1 MFKLAEDFAPGL
13 PDPKRFGRVED
24 IPPDEL
30 LPYVVQLHKAQR
42 AGTHYDVRMGG
53 GPPGGEL
60 YSWATKK
67 ELPQP
72 GGRPIMLYQQPLHK
86 GEYASFEGTL
96 HSGYGKGSV
105 KTHDKG
111 SIIVTQ
117 ATPGKIK
124 FVVTHHKYPENF
136 VMLRQSGPPK
146 DLSTERGRK
155 TQGGSW
161 LLINTTPRD
170 AARLLGGDAESVG
183 LHKLKYTS
191 IPAEKV
197 DKLFDPNY
205 LVQEKVDGA
214 SQLFHLLS
222 DKLEAVSY
230 RVSENGRPIIH
241 TYRIFGPSGGKLS
254 VKVPP
259 ELVGSIVRGEVYGE
273 RGGKAIPTQEL
284 GGILNASVQRS
295 LEKQR
300 EGKVNLK
307 AMLFDVVR
315 YGKEP
320 ATELTSAER
329 EEKLKSI
336 LPYLPQGKF
345 HLPETARDPEAAK
358 ALWEKITSGQHPR
371 TSEGII
377 GWPLEAGKKPVK
389 VKTYPE
395 SDVWVRNVFPG
406 EGKLKDTAAGGFEYS
421 LSPEGP
427 VVGKVGTGFTEATR
441 REMWE
446 DPESWQGRMARIR
459 SQERFPSGAHRAPSF
474 LSLHEDFPSKTAT
487 YLVRDALRSGHARY
501 RAHAR

>member
-1 MFKLAEDFAPGL
+1 MIRRSGKPDAP
-13 PDPKRFGRVED
+13 
-24 IPPDEL
+24 
-30 LPYVVQLHKAQR
+30 A
-42 AGTHYDVRMGG
+42 
-53 GPPGGEL
+53 
-60 YSWATKK
+60 
-67 ELPQP
+67 
-72 GGRPIMLYQQPLHK
+72 
-86 GEYASFEGTL
+86 
-96 HSGYGKGSV
+96 
-105 KTHDKG
+105 
-111 SIIVTQ
+111 
-117 ATPGKIK
+117 
-124 FVVTHHKYPENF
+124 
-136 VMLRQSGPPK
+136 
-146 DLSTERGRK
+146 TERERK

-170 AARLLGGDAESVG
+170 AAKLLGGDSESVG

-214 SQLFHLLS
+214 SALFHLLS
-222 DKLEAVSY
+222 DRMEAVSY
-230 RVSENGRPIIH
+230 RVSTTGRPIIH
-241 TYRIFGPSGGKLS
+241 TYRVFGPSGGKLS

-259 ELVGSIVRGEVYGE
+259 ELVGTIMRGELYGE
-273 RGGKAIPTQEL
+273 REGKAIPTQEL

-300 EGKVNLK
+300 EGRVNLK

-320 ATELTSAER
+320 AVDLTPAER

-336 LPYLPQGKF
+336 LPLLPKGKF

-395 SDVWVRNVFPG
+395 SDVWVRGVFPG
-406 EGKLKDTAAGGFEYS
+406 EGKLKDTAAGGFEYG

-427 VVGKVGTGFTEATR
+427 VVGRVGTGFTEVTR
-441 REMWE
+441 REMFE
-446 DPESWQGRMARIR
+446 DPKSWEGRMARIR
-459 SQERFPSGAHRAPSF
+459 SQGRFPSGAHRAPAF
-474 LSLHEDFPSKTAT
+474 LSLHEDYPSKMAA
-487 YLVRDALRSGHARY
+487 YLVRGALRSGHARY
-501 RAHAR
+501 RAHPC